1 MKSRKKRNRIPTCVK
16 VKPDQENL
24 IVRRVCTI
32 LGMIFAMSGL
42 VFIALGNLS
51 TGGLLAALG
60 MIFIALALR
69 FNHIKVRTPLLEIE
83 AKQDS

>member
-1 MKSRKKRNRIPTCVK
+1 
-16 VKPDQENL
+16 
-24 IVRRVCTI
+24 
-32 LGMIFAMSGL
+32 MIFAMSGL

-83 AKQDS
+83 AKQDR